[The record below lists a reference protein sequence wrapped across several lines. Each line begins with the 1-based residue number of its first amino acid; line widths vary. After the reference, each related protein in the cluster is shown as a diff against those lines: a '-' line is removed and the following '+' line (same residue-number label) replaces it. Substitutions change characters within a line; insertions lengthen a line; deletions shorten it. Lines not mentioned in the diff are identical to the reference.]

1 MPHTSNAELQIL
13 MDIFS
18 RGARTFADVPPLGM
32 DSPILVR
39 IINTLML
46 TGFDP
51 NDNGCKVFTH
61 LYLRIICVKKYHPDT
76 HIALLNNYDFKAFYR
91 IRMVHDT
98 SNPHRTS
105 ILDIDQIHALEY
117 ILHCFHT
124 DVRPTT
130 NTNASH
136 FEAQVATYVK
146 DATNIFNIL
155 DGCLLAW
162 KSPDYHESPIRLDGR
177 VGKHTLG
184 NTVINRLHGLYNN
197 YNAMKSRSYI
207 QASDTSATC
216 MEPGWIG
223 FCYPPAV
230 PITDKYG
237 VCSYILYMVH
247 VLGTKPNEGHSSS
260 SHFCVDRIN
269 NCLHY
274 TVDNVR
280 FTDNATNVGN
290 KQQSNAHYTTDF
302 ERFKNYTDQ
311 QMQITKRLLHK
322 IVNQNA
328 KLLRQMH
335 N

>member
-1 MPHTSNAELQIL
+1 M
-13 MDIFS
+13 
-18 RGARTFADVPPLGM
+18 
-32 DSPILVR
+32 
-39 IINTLML
+39 
-46 TGFDP
+46 
-51 NDNGCKVFTH
+51 
-61 LYLRIICVKKYHPDT
+61 
-76 HIALLNNYDFKAFYR
+76 
-91 IRMVHDT
+91 
-98 SNPHRTS
+98 
-105 ILDIDQIHALEY
+105 
-117 ILHCFHT
+117 
-124 DVRPTT
+124 
-130 NTNASH
+130 
-136 FEAQVATYVK
+136 K
-146 DATNIFNIL
+146 DATNILNKL
-155 DGCLLAW
+155 DGCILAW
-162 KSPDYHESPIRLDGR
+162 KSTDYHESQIRLDGR

-184 NTVINRLHGLYNN
+184 KTVINRLHGLYNH
-197 YNAMKSRSYI
+197 YNAMKSISYI
-207 QASDTSATC
+207 QASDTSATF

-223 FCYPPAV
+223 FFFPPAV

-269 NCLHY
+269 NHLHY

-280 FTDNATNVGN
+280 FTDNATNFGN